1 MYRVSPRSVKTLY
14 NFRTM
19 GAMTS
24 GDGYLRIGELS
35 RRTGVAPELLRAWER
50 RYGLLRPARSE
61 GGFRLY
67 SEADEQRVERMR
79 LHLREGL
86 AAAEAA
92 RRAVEGVADAD
103 GGRGENG
110 RPELDAGALQLR
122 TALWTASTRPAPR
135 RRSTPCLATFTV
147 ETVLGAVIL
156 PYLVDLGER
165 WSSGDATVAQEH
177 FASNLIRGRLLGIGR
192 GWDSGE
198 GPRAVLA
205 CAPGELHDLGLIA
218 FGLTLEPPRLAHH
231 LPRPRHAC
239 REPRGHRRGLE
250 PDLVVVAATSKRR
263 LTPLVDAL
271 TALSR
276 TTRVAVA
283 GSGAAAGVDGL
294 QTLSEDPVTAAL
306 SL

>member
-1 MYRVSPRSVKTLY
+1 
-14 NFRTM
+14 M
-19 GAMTS
+19 GAMTG

-92 RRAVEGVADAD
+92 RRAVEGVADMTAAAAQ
-103 GGRGENG
+103 NG
-110 RPELDAGALQLR
+110 RPELDAGAAATDCTGRLR
-122 TALWTASTRPAPR
+122 RGRSPGGARRPVRLVHGRDRPR
-135 RRSTPCLATFTV
+135 RRDPS
-147 ETVLGAVIL
+147 L
-156 PYLVDLGER
+156 PRRPRRALVDGR
-165 WSSGDATVAQEH
+165 GDRRSGALRQQPDPWTVAG
-177 FASNLIRGRLLGIGR
+177 NRPRLGLGR
-192 GWDSGE
+192 

-205 CAPGELHDLGLIA
+205 CAPGEQHDLGLIA
-218 FGLTLEPPRLAHH
+218 FGLTLN
-231 LPRPRHAC
+231 
-239 REPRGHRRGLE
+239 RRGWRITYLGPDTPVDSLVDAAARLE
-250 PDLVVVAATSKRR
+250 PDLVVVTATTKRR

-276 TTRVAVA
+276 QTRVAVA
-283 GSGAAAGVDGL
+283 GSGATAGVDGL
-294 QTLSEDPVTAAL
+294 QTLSEDPVKAAL
-306 SL
+306 SI

>member
-1 MYRVSPRSVKTLY
+1 MAELKAVS
-14 NFRTM
+14 
-19 GAMTS
+19 
-24 GDGYLRIGELS
+24 
-35 RRTGVAPELLRAWER
+35 
-50 RYGLLRPARSE
+50 SE
-61 GGFRLY
+61 
-67 SEADEQRVERMR
+67 E
-79 LHLREGL
+79 
-86 AAAEAA
+86 
-92 RRAVEGVADAD
+92 
-103 GGRGENG
+103 G
-110 RPELDAGALQLR
+110 RPELDTGALQLR
-122 TALWTASTRPAPR
+122 TTLDRFDEAGAQAALDA
-135 RRSTPCLATFTV
+135 LFGTFTV

-165 WSSGDATVAQEH
+165 WSSGEATVAQEH

-218 FGLTLEPPRLAHH
+218 FGLTLNRKGWRITYLGPDTPVESLVDTAGR
-231 LPRPRHAC
+231 
-239 REPRGHRRGLE
+239 LE

>member
-1 MYRVSPRSVKTLY
+1 MRAVA
-14 NFRTM
+14 
-19 GAMTS
+19 G

-67 SEADEQRVERMR
+67 SEADEQRVERMQ

-92 RRAVEGVADAD
+92 RRAVEGVADVTAAAAQ
-103 GGRGENG
+103 NG
-110 RPELDAGALQLR
+110 RPELDAGAVQLR
-122 TALWTASTRPAPR
+122 TALDGFDEAGAQAALDALFGS
-135 RRSTPCLATFTV
+135 FTV

-165 WSSGDATVAQEH
+165 WSTGDATVAQEH

-192 GWDSGE
+192 GWDAGE

-205 CAPGELHDLGLIA
+205 CAPGEQHDLGLIA
-218 FGLTLEPPRLAHH
+218 FGLTLN
-231 LPRPRHAC
+231 
-239 REPRGHRRGLE
+239 RRGWRITYLGPDTPVDSLVDAAARLE
-250 PDLVVVAATSKRR
+250 PDLVVVTATTKRR

-271 TALSR
+271 TALNR
-276 TTRVAVA
+276 QTRVAVA
-283 GSGAAAGVDGL
+283 GSGATAGVDGL

-306 SL
+306 SI

>member
-1 MYRVSPRSVKTLY
+1 MA
-14 NFRTM
+14 
-19 GAMTS
+19 G
-24 GDGYLRIGELS
+24 GEGYLRIGELS

-67 SEADEQRVERMR
+67 SEADEHRVERMR
-79 LHLREGL
+79 QLLREGL

-92 RRAVEGVADAD
+92 RRAVEGVSDVTAAAGD
-103 GGRGENG
+103 G
-110 RPELDAGALQLR
+110 RPELEAGAVQLR
-122 TALWTASTRPAPR
+122 TALDGFDESGAQSA
-135 RRSTPCLATFTV
+135 LDGLFGTFTV
-147 ETVLGAVIL
+147 ETVLGSVIL

-165 WSSGDATVAQEH
+165 WSTGDATVAQEH

-218 FGLTLEPPRLAHH
+218 FALTLN
-231 LPRPRHAC
+231 
-239 REPRGHRRGLE
+239 RRGWRITYLGPDTPVESLVDTASRLE
-250 PDLVVVAATSKRR
+250 PDLVVVSATSKRR
-263 LTPLVDAL
+263 LTPLVEPL

-276 TTRVAVA
+276 KTRVAVA

-294 QTLSEDPVTAAL
+294 QTLNEDPITAAL
-306 SL
+306 SV

>member
-1 MYRVSPRSVKTLY
+1 MA
-14 NFRTM
+14 
-19 GAMTS
+19 AMAE
-24 GDGYLRIGELS
+24 GYLRIGELS

-67 SEADEQRVERMR
+67 SEADEHRVERMR
-79 LHLREGL
+79 QHLREGL

-92 RRAVEGVADAD
+92 RRAVEGVADVTAAAAED
-103 GGRGENG
+103 G
-110 RPELDAGALQLR
+110 RPELEAGAVQLR
-122 TALWTASTRPAPR
+122 TALDGFDESGAQAA
-135 RRSTPCLATFTV
+135 LDGLFGTFTV
-147 ETVLGAVIL
+147 ETVLGSVIL

-165 WSSGDATVAQEH
+165 WSTGEATVAQEH

-218 FGLTLEPPRLAHH
+218 FALTLN
-231 LPRPRHAC
+231 
-239 REPRGHRRGLE
+239 RRGWRITYLGPDTPVESLVDTASRLE
-250 PDLVVVAATSKRR
+250 PDLVVVTATSKRR
-263 LTPLVDAL
+263 LTPLVEPL

-276 TTRVAVA
+276 KTRVAVA

-294 QTLSEDPVTAAL
+294 QTLGEDPVTAAMGV
-306 SL
+306 

>member
-1 MYRVSPRSVKTLY
+1 MASMANDKG
-14 NFRTM
+14 F
-19 GAMTS
+19 
-24 GDGYLRIGELS
+24 LRIGELS

-67 SEADEQRVERMR
+67 SAADELRVERMR
-79 LHLREGL
+79 QHLREGL

-92 RRAVEGVADAD
+92 SRALEGIPEQTAA
-103 GGRGENG
+103 GSGNG
-110 RPELDAGALQLR
+110 RPELDSGALQLR
-122 TALWTASTRPAPR
+122 TALDGFDEAGAQAA
-135 RRSTPCLATFTV
+135 LDGLFGTFTV
-147 ETVLGAVIL
+147 ETVLGSVIL

-165 WSSGDATVAQEH
+165 WSTGEATVAQEH

-192 GWDSGE
+192 GWDSGD

-218 FGLTLEPPRLAHH
+218 FALTLN
-231 LPRPRHAC
+231 
-239 REPRGHRRGLE
+239 RRGWRITYLGPDTPAESLVDTAARLE
-250 PDLVVVAATSKRR
+250 PDLVVVTATSKRR
-263 LTPLVDAL
+263 LTPLVEPL

-276 TTRVAVA
+276 KTRVAVA

-294 QTLSEDPVTAAL
+294 QTLNEDPITAAM
-306 SL
+306 SV

>member
-1 MYRVSPRSVKTLY
+1 
-14 NFRTM
+14 
-19 GAMTS
+19 MTG

-50 RYGLLRPARSE
+50 RYGLLRPARSD

-79 LHLREGL
+79 RHLREGL

-92 RRAVEGVADAD
+92 RRAVEGVADSTAAAAAA
-103 GGRGENG
+103 ENS

-122 TALWTASTRPAPR
+122 TALDGFDEAGAQAALDS
-135 RRSTPCLATFTV
+135 LFGTFTV

-156 PYLVDLGER
+156 PYLVELGER
-165 WSSGDATVAQEH
+165 WSTGDATVAQEH
-177 FASNLIRGRLLGIGR
+177 FASNVIRGRLLGIGR

-205 CAPGELHDLGLIA
+205 CAPGEQHDLGLIA
-218 FGLTLEPPRLAHH
+218 FGLALN
-231 LPRPRHAC
+231 
-239 REPRGHRRGLE
+239 RRGWRITFLGPDTPVESLVDTAGRLE

-271 TALSR
+271 TALGR

>member
-1 MYRVSPRSVKTLY
+1 
-14 NFRTM
+14 M
-19 GAMTS
+19 GSMA
-24 GDGYLRIGELS
+24 GGEGYLRIGELS

-67 SEADEQRVERMR
+67 SEADEHRVERMR
-79 LHLREGL
+79 RLLREGL

-92 RRAVEGVADAD
+92 RRAVESVADVTAAPAED
-103 GGRGENG
+103 G
-110 RPELDAGALQLR
+110 RPDLDSGALRLR
-122 TALWTASTRPAPR
+122 TALDGFDESGAQVALDR
-135 RRSTPCLATFTV
+135 LFGTFTV
-147 ETVLGAVIL
+147 ETVLGSVIL

-165 WSSGDATVAQEH
+165 WSNGDATVAQEH

-218 FGLTLEPPRLAHH
+218 FALTLN
-231 LPRPRHAC
+231 
-239 REPRGHRRGLE
+239 RRGWRITYLGPDTPVESLVDTAGRLE
-250 PDLVVVAATSKRR
+250 PDLVVVTATTKRR
-263 LTPLVDAL
+263 LTPLVEAL

-276 TTRVAVA
+276 KTRVAVA

-294 QTLSEDPVTAAL
+294 QTLSEDPITAAM
-306 SL
+306 SV

>member
-1 MYRVSPRSVKTLY
+1 MR
-14 NFRTM
+14 
-19 GAMTS
+19 GMTG

-92 RRAVEGVADAD
+92 RRAVEGVADMTAAAAQ
-103 GGRGENG
+103 NG
-110 RPELDAGALQLR
+110 QPELDAGAAQLR
-122 TALWTASTRPAPR
+122 IALDGFDEAGAQAALDALFGS
-135 RRSTPCLATFTV
+135 FTV

-165 WSSGDATVAQEH
+165 WSTGDATVAQEH

-205 CAPGELHDLGLIA
+205 CAPGEQHDLGLIA
-218 FGLTLEPPRLAHH
+218 FGLILN
-231 LPRPRHAC
+231 
-239 REPRGHRRGLE
+239 RRGWRITYLGPDTPVESLVDAAARLE
-250 PDLVVVAATSKRR
+250 PDLVVVTATTKRR

-276 TTRVAVA
+276 QTRVAVA
-283 GSGAAAGVDGL
+283 GSGATAGMDGL

-306 SL
+306 SI

>member
-1 MYRVSPRSVKTLY
+1 
-14 NFRTM
+14 M
-19 GAMTS
+19 GAMAG

-92 RRAVEGVADAD
+92 RRAVEGVADATAAAAQ
-103 GGRGENG
+103 NG
-110 RPELDAGALQLR
+110 RPELDAGAVQLR
-122 TALWTASTRPAPR
+122 TALDGFDEAGAQAALDALFGS
-135 RRSTPCLATFTV
+135 FTV

-165 WSSGDATVAQEH
+165 WSTGDATVAQEH
-177 FASNLIRGRLLGIGR
+177 FASNLLRGRLLGIGR
-192 GWDSGE
+192 GWDAGE

-205 CAPGELHDLGLIA
+205 CAPGEQHDLGLIA
-218 FGLTLEPPRLAHH
+218 FGLTLN
-231 LPRPRHAC
+231 
-239 REPRGHRRGLE
+239 RRGWRITYLGPDTPVDSLVDAAARLE
-250 PDLVVVAATSKRR
+250 PDLVVVTATTKRR

-271 TALSR
+271 TALSSK
-276 TTRVAVA
+276 TRVAVA
-283 GSGAAAGVDGL
+283 GSGATAGLDGL

-306 SL
+306 SI